1 MEIPGRTLD
10 KPVRFMIDVGTDGFN
25 AYRQT
30 EDGSLDLFAASS
42 AMSTFLKVME
52 TIAGWH
58 HPEAGIHFAITEGKG
73 KSQ

>member
-10 KPVRFMIDVGTDGFN
+10 KPARFMIDVGTDGFN
-25 AYRQT
+25 AYRQA

-58 HPEAGIHFAITEGKG
+58 QPELGIHFAIIEGEEKP
-73 KSQ
+73 Q